1 MVSRTQIPFYDEDN
15 GVFRTNEP
23 DFKLAV
29 HLGEDVDN
37 PLVSFRHA
45 ENVYD
50 DRINLLSSKLFDIKK
65 SQSNQKNEMDN
76 FTNEIKDNFDNI

>member
-29 HLGEDVDN
+29 HLWEDVDN

-45 ENVYD
+45 END
-50 DRINLLSSKLFDIKK
+50 LHRRRQDRQRVRIPPPATPAKR
-65 SQSNQKNEMDN
+65 
-76 FTNEIKDNFDNI
+76 

>member
-37 PLVSFRHA
+37 PLVSLDMRRM
-45 ENVYD
+45 YTM
-50 DRINLLSSKLFDIKK
+50 IG
-65 SQSNQKNEMDN
+65 
-76 FTNEIKDNFDNI
+76 

>member
-1 MVSRTQIPFYDEDN
+1 MVSRTQIPFYDEDT

-23 DFKLAV
+23 DMKLAV

-37 PLVSFRHA
+37 PLGNFRHA

-65 SQSNQKNEMDN
+65 VSRIRRMIWITLQMK
-76 FTNEIKDNFDNI
+76 

>member
-1 MVSRTQIPFYDEDN
+1 MNSRTQIPFYDEDS

-23 DFKLAV
+23 ELKLAI

-37 PLVSFRHA
+37 PLVSFTHA

-65 SQSNQKNEMDN
+65 VSR
-76 FTNEIKDNFDNI
+76 IKKMTWITTILIT